1 MGGGGLDSTMA
12 WTTADGSACNPQ
24 LMSGVHTLNYTADS
38 DVGGSGGGN
47 APSTAPSAKCTPLGT
62 PMATPSPLPGRG
74 AMPPPMA
81 KPSKV
86 RRAFLLPNHPASL
99 TKTPSATAK
108 KLSYFSP
115 GKPSRLKAQFDGHCF
130 SL

>member
-1 MGGGGLDSTMA
+1 MA
-12 WTTADGSACNPQ
+12 WTTADGSACGNPSQ

-38 DVGGSGGGN
+38 EVGGGSGGGGN
-47 APSTAPSAKCTPLGT
+47 APSSVPSAKGTPLGT